1 MTYLKNLVLLFTIL
15 FAFTNAQA
23 ESKKFNMVFVPASE
37 KGDESDYAGLI
48 KIVEDIT
55 KFEINT
61 IKVTDYNAA
70 VEAMRA
76 GRADI
81 AWYGGKTY
89 IKAVEIADAEAF
101 AAGVRPGEKDAGYY
115 AYFVVKKDSKIKKF
129 SDVKGKVL
137 SLNSIGSTSGD
148 LIPQVELAKINLS
161 TTNED
166 DFKNVFYAGSHDAC
180 LLAVLN
186 NKADVC
192 GMSSRNYEARL
203 ADNTFKTAIR
213 NRWDE
218 LRSSAFSNSAIL
230 DRISAIEQ
238 VLYEHNAIER
248 NFSKWPILGEWIWP
262 NHFVSESQSSI
273 GVPEAY
279 KQETN
284 YLKSWIIDRLQWM
297 DGQISQF

>member
-1 MTYLKNLVLLFTIL
+1 MTYLKRLVLLFTIL
-15 FAFTNAQA
+15 FTFTNAQA

-48 KIVEDIT
+48 KIIQDIT

-76 GRADI
+76 GRAHI

-89 IKAVEIADAEAF
+89 IKAAEIADAEAF

-203 ADNTFKTAIR
+203 ADNTFKKEQVRIIHKSDRVPPPPLAYSKRIPI
-213 NRWDE
+213 E
-218 LRSSAFSNSAIL
+218 
-230 DRISAIEQ
+230 DRIKIKNA
-238 VLYEHNAIER
+238 VLEAHKHGKIGGYGGEMSHYISVKDSDYDVLR
-248 NFSKWPILGEWIWP
+248 NVVAL
-262 NHFVSESQSSI
+262 
-273 GVPEAY
+273 
-279 KQETN
+279 
-284 YLKSWIIDRLQWM
+284 LKKDKN
-297 DGQISQF
+297 